1 MKACNSK
8 YIGWGI
14 VGIGA
19 LVLFLFY
26 FNILPYHL
34 FHREQIQLFLFSSE
48 TLIQYFERPAALAC
62 LLGDFFTQFFY
73 YEGAGPAV
81 LSLAL
86 LLWGFVVFRLFVT
99 SIGRWAWLPALLVVV
114 WETGRQCGIVYPLS
128 ATFALIGGG
137 VIALCCRRY
146 MAKSWKIALPVGLIS
161 VAVSYYLFGCGIWL
175 TTVFLFNRRNLWIWL
190 LLLAE
195 TFALPAMMRRSCLS
209 TWSQTYTYPATLWY
223 YIPNLEREHQLRIDC
238 EMYFGRLDR
247 VQTALSEKDRHSSF
261 TTYYYNLL
269 NARQGQLPSK
279 LMEYYQPAS
288 LGLFLPVAPTSNYIT
303 IYAANELWFMLGD
316 MTMAEHA
323 TILGMIFS
331 PNHTGA
337 RAIKRLA
344 EINLING
351 DEAAAMKYL
360 RLLQKTFCYRD
371 WAERRIPG
379 RQTSEVRQWLERKRQ
394 LLPTTDTLRTS
405 GNVPLSL
412 RHLLRT
418 HPENEIA
425 LNYLLCY
432 DLLNKDIGAFAKD
445 YQEFA
450 ANNVP
455 CRLYAEGLLIYLAG
469 NKASIDEVKKWRI
482 TPQILDEFN
491 EYSKLYEAG
500 NGDGTALQAK
510 YGKSYW
516 FYFHYATMKQ

>member
-8 YIGWGI
+8 YIGWGV

-26 FNILPYHL
+26 FKMLPYHL

-62 LLGDFFTQFFY
+62 LMGDFLTQFFY
-73 YEGAGPAV
+73 YEGAGPV
-81 LSLAL
+81 ILSLVL
-86 LLWGFVVFRLFVT
+86 LLWGFVVFRLFVPC
-99 SIGRWAWLPALLVVV
+99 IGHWAWLPAVLALV
-114 WETGRQCGIVYPLS
+114 WEAGRQCGIVYPLS
-128 ATFALIGGG
+128 ATFALIGGA

-146 MAKSWKIALPVGLIS
+146 MHKSWKMALPVGLIS
-161 VAVSYYLFGCGIWL
+161 VAVSYYLFGCGIWI
-175 TTVFLFNRRNLWIWL
+175 TTLFLFNRRNLWIWF

-195 TFALPAMMRRSCLS
+195 TCALPAMVRRSCLL

-223 YIPNLEREHQLRIDC
+223 YTPNFEREHQLRIDC
-238 EMYFGRLDR
+238 EMYFGRMDR
-247 VQTALSEKDRHSSF
+247 VQAALSEKDPHSLF

-269 NARQGQLPSK
+269 NARQGQLPFK

-303 IYAANELWFMLGD
+303 IYAANELWFTLGD
-316 MTMAEHA
+316 VTMAEHA

-379 RQTSEVRQWLERKRQ
+379 RQTSEVSQWLERKRQ
-394 LLPTTDTLRTS
+394 LIPETDTLRIS
-405 GNVPLSL
+405 GDVPLSL
-412 RHLLRT
+412 HHLLRT
-418 HPENEIA
+418 HPENEMA

-482 TPQILDEFN
+482 APQILDEFN

-510 YGKSYW
+510 YGKTYW

>member
-8 YIGWGI
+8 YLEWG
-14 VGIGA
+14 VAGIGA
-19 LVLFLFY
+19 LVLFF
-26 FNILPYHL
+26 FFFKILPYHL
-34 FHREQIQLFLFSSE
+34 FHREQIQLFMFSSE

-62 LLGDFFTQFFY
+62 LMGDFLTQYFY

-81 LSLAL
+81 LALVL
-86 LLWGFVVFRLFVT
+86 LLWGFIVFRLLIPC
-99 SIGRWAWLPALLVVV
+99 IGRWAWLPAVLAVA
-114 WETGRQCGIVYPLS
+114 WEAGRQCGIIYPLS

-137 VIALCCRRY
+137 VIALCFRRY
-146 MAKSWKIALPVGLIS
+146 MHKSWKIALLVGLIS
-161 VAVSYYLFGCGIWL
+161 VAASYYLFGCGVWL
-175 TTVFLFNRRNLWIWL
+175 TTIFLFSRKNLWIWF

-195 TFALPAMMRRSCLS
+195 TCALPAMARRSYLF
-209 TWSQTYTYPATLWY
+209 TWSQTYAYPATSWY
-223 YIPNLEREHQLRIDC
+223 NIPNLEREHQLRIDC

-247 VQTALSEKDRHSSF
+247 VQAALSEKDQHSSF

-269 NARQGQLPSK
+269 NAQKGQLPYK

-288 LGLFLPVAPTSNYIT
+288 LGLFLPVAPTSTYIT
-303 IYAANELWFMLGD
+303 IYAANELWFTLGD

-360 RLLQKTFCYRD
+360 RLLKKTLCYRE
-371 WAERRIPG
+371 WAERRMPG
-379 RQTSEVRQWLERKRQ
+379 RQTPEVCRWLERKRQ
-394 LLPTTDTLRTS
+394 LLPATDVLRNS

-418 HPENEIA
+418 HSENELA

-450 ANNVP
+450 ANKVP

-469 NKASIDEVKKWRI
+469 NKAPIDEVKRWRI
-482 TPQILDEFN
+482 DPLVLDEFN

-510 YGKSYW
+510 YGKTYW

>member
-14 VGIGA
+14 IGIGA
-19 LVLFLFY
+19 LVLFWF
-26 FNILPYHL
+26 FFRILPYHL

-62 LLGDFFTQFFY
+62 LMGDFLTQFFY
-73 YEGAGPAV
+73 YEGAGPAILTLV
-81 LSLAL
+81 L
-86 LLWGFVVFRLFVT
+86 LLWGFIIYRLFIPC
-99 SIGRWAWLPALLVVV
+99 IGRWTWLPVILAVA
-114 WETGRQCGIVYPLS
+114 WEAGRQSGISYPLS

-146 MAKSWKIALPVGLIS
+146 MQQSWKIALPVGLIA
-161 VAVSYYLFGCGIWL
+161 VAGGYYLFGYGIWL
-175 TTVFLFNRRNLWIWL
+175 TIIFLFNRRNLWVWL

-195 TFALPAMMRRSCLS
+195 TCALPAVVRRSCLF
-209 TWSQTYTYPATLWY
+209 TWSQAYAYPATLWY
-223 YIPNLEREHQLRIDC
+223 NTPNLERERSLRVDC

-247 VQTALSEKDRHSSF
+247 MQAALSEKDPHSSF

-269 NARQGQLPSK
+269 NARQGQLPFK

-288 LGLFLPVAPTSNYIT
+288 LGLFLPVAPTSTYIT

-331 PNHTGA
+331 PNHTGT

-360 RLLQKTFCYRD
+360 RLLQKTFCFRE

-379 RQTSEVRQWLERKRQ
+379 QQTPEVRRWLERKRQ
-394 LLPTTDTLRTS
+394 LLPTTDTLRAS
-405 GNVPLSL
+405 SNVPLSL

-418 HPENEIA
+418 HSNNGMA
-425 LNYLLCY
+425 LDYLLCY
-432 DLLNKDIGAFAKD
+432 DLLNKDISAFAKD

-450 ANNVP
+450 ADKVP
-455 CRLYAEGLLIYLAG
+455 CRLYAEGLLIFLAG
-469 NKASIDEVKKWRI
+469 TKASIDEVKKWRI
-482 TPQILDEFN
+482 APQILNEFS
-491 EYSKLYEAG
+491 EYSKLYQAG

-510 YGKSYW
+510 YGKTYW